1 MASATTS
8 GIQLHITHGFLLIR
22 IECLSMDRIDPL
34 VNTALIK
41 AVLHQPG
48 CLKVDGRGQGDQGL
62 SDKSWRRRGD
72 GRENVHRVQ
81 ELGEC
86 TLLHPTAGR

>member
-22 IECLSMDRIDPL
+22 IECLSTDRIDPL

-41 AVLHQPG
+41 AALHQPG
-48 CLKVDGRGQGDQGL
+48 CLKVNRLGKGDEGL
-62 SDKSWRRRGD
+62 SDKNWRRRGD
-72 GRENVHRVQ
+72 GRENAHRVQ
-81 ELGEC
+81 ELGESI
-86 TLLHPTAGR
+86 LLHPTAGR